1 LRGYAD
7 VSVSVFACASSYFS
21 NNEPWILAKQLRNS
35 RDPSSAEHQAL
46 QKRLDTVL
54 YLTIDAVRM
63 SGMCV
68 CFLLLFYSSKA
79 LALTSSLLAFIFA
92 CAAILLQ
99 PVVPESTTKILDYLA
114 VPPATRS
121 FEYATMM
128 DASSSN
134 GGTRIDNARSFVA
147 FPKLLK

>member
-1 LRGYAD
+1 
-7 VSVSVFACASSYFS
+7 YFS

-63 SGMCV
+63 S
-68 CFLLLFYSSKA
+68 
-79 LALTSSLLAFIFA
+79 
-92 CAAILLQ
+92 AILLQ